1 LLSFKGKI
9 YACGNGALVKIQRW
23 DGTSWSYVLNIDFMG
38 MNYPISMA
46 VYQDALFVGGDH
58 SLSNSDTYVFKYAD
72 TAWIA
77 LPGDFQNGYGIKKL
91 YTFQN
96 KLIVGGSF
104 QSISNVPYNN
114 IAMWNGSNWQ

>member
-1 LLSFKGKI
+1 MNYFPARLRSSILVLLFLIVSIANTFSQNWGSVGPGCPASDWFYELLSFKGKI

-58 SLSNSDTYVFKYAD
+58 SLSNSDT
-72 TAWIA
+72 
-77 LPGDFQNGYGIKKL
+77 
-91 YTFQN
+91 
-96 KLIVGGSF
+96 
-104 QSISNVPYNN
+104 
-114 IAMWNGSNWQ
+114 